1 MFNGQSQR
9 LTTTIQAEGPP
20 VTFISFSTSPSHSD
34 TKGTVNGFQTGSS
47 VYLITC
53 GVGTE
58 GCRYNGHIC
67 RGRSAQSGDMSPRAT
82 LDEVLGGAGRASCRK
97 PHLSPLLPP

>member
-1 MFNGQSQR
+1 MFNNQSQR
-9 LTTTIQAEGPP
+9 LTVQAEGTP

-53 GVGTE
+53 RVEADGAVTTGT
-58 GCRYNGHIC
+58 
-67 RGRSAQSGDMSPRAT
+67 SAGGDWNKAETR
-82 LDEVLGGAGRASCRK
+82 LQERVLSKAGRASCRK